1 MDGGAVFSLSTI
13 APPVPLLL
21 LNDLMR
27 ASYLF
32 FLVGMM
38 LAPRNVTAVTVSIN
52 AGSLGAVADG
62 VHSDLVTVVVPGPL
76 AAPGD
81 VAASYGGGVSN
92 GAITTVPYRAELN
105 PPKDQPFTI
114 EFWAKPSSSDNDDT
128 TVFNRITTS
137 PRAGWVFFQRAESI
151 GWNFRMHNGA
161 GGTVGYDLTG
171 GTYTVNSWSYVAA
184 VWDGVAPRLYVD
196 GVDTGA
202 VPTGPGGY
210 KVNTSGNLTL
220 GAYDE
225 GRASYNGL
233 IDETAF
239 YGRALTS
246 EQIFAHYV
254 AASNPIPGYYSA
266 LVQSDGALLYL
277 RNAQVPEPSS
287 VLLMGLGLVPVLRR
301 RR

>member
-1 MDGGAVFSLSTI
+1 M
-13 APPVPLLL
+13 
-21 LNDLMR
+21 
-27 ASYLF
+27 
-32 FLVGMM
+32 
-38 LAPRNVTAVTVSIN
+38 TVSIN
-52 AGSLGAVADG
+52 AGRLGALADG
-62 VHSDLVTVVVPGPL
+62 VHSDLVTVGVPGPL

-92 GAITTVPYRAELN
+92 GAITTIPYRAELN
-105 PPKDQPFTI
+105 PPKEQPFTI

-171 GTYTVNSWSYVAA
+171 GSYTVNSWSYVAA

-246 EQIFAHYV
+246 EQILSHYV
-254 AASNPIPGYYSA
+254 AASNPNPGHYSA
-266 LVQSDGALLYL
+266 LVQADGALLYL
-277 RNAQVPEPSS
+277 SHAQVPEPSS
-287 VLLMGLGLVPVLRR
+287 VLLMGLGLAPVLRR